1 MTLKNMQS
9 IGIKELSVND
19 KVSKVIKDSLGLS
32 TSGVAEMSGCTTT
45 DTMVHD
51 AADLLQTMESGS
63 LRKPQLYT
71 NPEVTGQKIITVRLY
86 NKVINFMKGAAKD
99 KATQTGD
106 INDGIALVLS
116 CGAHLTKKFSGSQ
129 PDFGVTGS
137 GENWVK
143 IHVRKIVEGAEGHIF
158 KCAIVSEKDAVP
170 ADTDCKYFFS
180 LEGTI
185 EIHNIPSGKILAI
198 NHASILPVSH
208 TKPKSEDDAAKMKKA
223 TVLPL
228 SDSKHPVFYFNTPD
242 PYNWNGWIYV
252 VIQ

>member
-1 MTLKNMQS
+1 MALKNMQS
-9 IGIKELSVND
+9 IGIKELSVKD

-32 TSGVAEMSGCTTT
+32 TSGVTEMSDCTTT
-45 DTMVHD
+45 DTMVHNE
-51 AADLLQTMESGS
+51 ANLLLTMSAGS
-63 LRKPQLYT
+63 ERKPQFYT
-71 NPEVTGQKIITVRLY
+71 NAEVTGQKNITVKLY
-86 NKVINFMKGAAKD
+86 NKVIRFMKGAAND

-116 CGAHLTKKFSGSQ
+116 CGAHLSKKVTSEQ

-158 KCAIVSEKDAVP
+158 KCAIVSEKGDVP
-170 ADTDCKYFFS
+170 ADTDCKYLFS

-185 EIHNIPSGKILAI
+185 EIHNMPSGKILAI

-228 SDSKHPVFYFNTPD
+228 SDAKHPVFYFNSPD